1 MAVHDVRSHRRST
14 FGALA
19 LAGALLAPAGASAEL
34 YQWTDARGVVHLTDV
49 QKTARYQKVA
59 YVPPSDM
66 GLRVFAPST
75 GRSRFVLKRTGRGRA
90 VAPQN
95 HRSYDPVIRSASLD
109 HGVPAALVKAVIAA
123 ESSFDAAA
131 VSPKG
136 AMGLMQL
143 MPGTAQELGVDDAFH
158 SEQNVQG
165 GTRYLRELY
174 DRYGDWLR
182 TLAAYN
188 AGPEAVDR
196 YDGVP
201 PYDET
206 REYVKRVLSYYR
218 RFHDDFAR

>member
-1 MAVHDVRSHRRST
+1 VHTVRTR
-14 FGALA
+14 GAKGLGTLA
-19 LAGALLAPAGASAEL
+19 LAGALLAPAGASADL
-34 YQWTDARGVVHLTDV
+34 YSWTDARGVVHFTDV

-59 YVPPSDM
+59 YAPPSQDR
-66 GLRVFAPST
+66 LRVFAPST
-75 GRSRFVLKRTGRGRA
+75 GRSRFVLKRTGRRLE
-90 VAPQN
+90 PR
-95 HRSYDPVIRSASLD
+95 HHETFDPLIRTASRT

-123 ESSFDAAA
+123 ESSFDAGA

-143 MPGTAQELGVDDAFH
+143 MPGTARELGVDDAFE
-158 SEQNVQG
+158 SDQNVQG

-201 PYDET
+201 PYTET